1 VGGHLGFA
9 ARSSN
14 PPLSQVPSNAGI
26 WWLGSIWLFARAL
39 TAAEI
44 CGMARFGPHHNGLF
58 PKGLVRPV
66 GGSVVSATDSG
77 GTISDP
83 DAAVTS
89 SAEPSIEAFIP
100 SFDAS
105 EVLFFF
111 HAGAA
116 ESVACFEPLLPISLL
131 ARAAHQRLSQ
141 LGSPHYSTRSRSLAL
156 PAPGLAAANS
166 QRGRSTSVASAS
178 TAFDVLDSTAAKPPA
193 ALSSST
199 LAVIS
204 AANSAAASASV
215 ATLVPNAAALAPMQW
230 RHFSLFSWAKPS
242 DSFELEDE
250 QSLSKTPRLNP
261 HVAAFRAL
269 VDGAAASTHAGRPLG
284 VCLGGCSSI
293 RPSQFADVVR
303 SVGGMGRLLFV
314 TRRASNAFQFQQCLN
329 LMCAALHVNPSNLQ
343 EMTRIRVCVWFHLPF
358 AFLPVSSFF
367 ITACMNGFLL
377 FRL

>member
-1 VGGHLGFA
+1 MWFFTFVLLTQALCSVGGHLGFA
-9 ARSSN
+9 ARSSHEA
-14 PPLSQVPSNAGI
+14 LSQLPANAGI

-58 PKGLVRPV
+58 PKGLVRSA

-77 GTISDP
+77 GTISDA
-83 DAAVTS
+83 DAAVA
-89 SAEPSIEAFIP
+89 SAAESSIEVFIP

-131 ARAAHQRLSQ
+131 ARATRQRLSE
-141 LGSPHYSTRSRSLAL
+141 LDSPHYSTRSRSLAL
-156 PAPGLAAANS
+156 PAHAPRLAAANS
-166 QRGRSTSVASAS
+166 QRGRSVSVASAS
-178 TAFDVLDSTAAKPPA
+178 AAFDVVDSTAAKPPA

-199 LAVIS
+199 LAMIS
-204 AANSAAASASV
+204 IANSAAASASI

-230 RHFSLFSWAKPS
+230 RHFSLFSWAMPS
-242 DSFELEDE
+242 DLFALDDE
-250 QSLSKTPRLNP
+250 NSLSKTPRLNP

-269 VDGAAASTHAGRPLG
+269 VDGATASTHAGRPLG

-314 TRRASNAFQFQQCLN
+314 ARRASNAFQFQQCLA
-329 LMCAALHVNPSNLQ
+329 LMCAALHANPTNLQ
-343 EMTRIRVCVWFHLPF
+343 EMTRIRVCV
-358 AFLPVSSFF
+358 
-367 ITACMNGFLL
+367 
-377 FRL
+377 